1 MIIELTS
8 NDCNVMI
15 QWYNDMMIMWYND
28 DNMMIAIEKQPKT
41 LKWVIPPTK
50 GPFELK
56 SQYIYSQQPTSQ
68 TKKWCKKKQFRL
80 MARWLYLSSTF
91 HSTIGWFIP
100 VGCCRAP
107 RMLLD
112 WIQHP
117 RHVQAPYCHS
127 QATREEDFLF
137 CLSLWLCAGGGF
149 ADPLFS

>member
-41 LKWVIPPTK
+41 LKWVIPPHKRT
-50 GPFELK
+50 FWIEI
-56 SQYIYSQQPTSQ
+56 SIYFTANITDQKMMQ
-68 TKKWCKKKQFRL
+68 KKQFRL

-117 RHVQAPYCHS
+117 QHVQAPYCHS

-149 ADPLFS
+149 ADLLFS

>member
-41 LKWVIPPTK
+41 LKWVIPPHKRT
-50 GPFELK
+50 FWIEI
-56 SQYIYSQQPTSQ
+56 SIYFTANITDQKMMQ
-68 TKKWCKKKQFRL
+68 KKQFRL

-149 ADPLFS
+149 ADLLFS